1 MTLNKV
7 YFNEDRNKQF
17 DVFNFSPND
26 FSNSVSA
33 DFVFFVYSLTEKNFL
48 TRRLFLII
56 SCYISYRLALLKK
69 TLKRSYPKM
78 EWNALRIFLL
88 SYLLL
93 LHIRLLFRSILDF
106 LKRKKLNSWG
116 KKSLFSLCTEQY
128 SHCI

>member
-17 DVFNFSPND
+17 DVFNFSQND

-106 LKRKKLNSWG
+106 LKRKKLNS
-116 KKSLFSLCTEQY
+116 
-128 SHCI
+128 

>member
-48 TRRLFLII
+48 TRRLFLLI

-69 TLKRSYPKM
+69 NVKEKLPKNGM
-78 EWNALRIFLL
+78 ECFENIFV
-88 SYLLL
+88 
-93 LHIRLLFRSILDF
+93 ILFVTIA
-106 LKRKKLNSWG
+106 
-116 KKSLFSLCTEQY
+116 Y
-128 SHCI
+128 

>member
-1 MTLNKV
+1 MKTAINNLTSLI
-7 YFNEDRNKQF
+7 FLQMIF
-17 DVFNFSPND
+17 LTVFQPTWC
-26 FSNSVSA
+26 
-33 DFVFFVYSLTEKNFL
+33 FFVYSLTEKNFL